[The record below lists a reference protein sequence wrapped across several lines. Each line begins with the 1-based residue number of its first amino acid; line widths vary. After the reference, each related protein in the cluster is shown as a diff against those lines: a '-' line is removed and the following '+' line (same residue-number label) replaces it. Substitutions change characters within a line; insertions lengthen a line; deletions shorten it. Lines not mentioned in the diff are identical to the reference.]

1 MIGSAADMIARLVAL
16 LPLRWFGDVTPV
28 LSAVLAG
35 LADGWAWLYTM
46 LTYARLQTRIAT
58 ATDTFLDLISQDFFA
73 AALPRRFGET
83 DSAFRARIQAE
94 MLRPRATRAAVIGE
108 LVNLTGRTPV
118 VFEPARP
125 ADTGAYGKAQ
135 SLGYCVAGGWGS
147 LLLPFQF
154 FVTAYRAIGTGVPL
168 VAGWGH
174 ASTANGAGGWGVGA
188 IEYASLAQVQSQV
201 TDADIDAAIA
211 GTVPVAVTAWTRISN

>member
-1 MIGSAADMIARLVAL
+1 MIGDAADMIARLAAL

-58 ATDTFLDLISQDFFA
+58 ATDSFLDLISQDFFA
-73 AALPRRFGET
+73 ASLPRRFGET
-83 DSAFRARIQAE
+83 DASFRSRIQAE

-108 LVNLTGRTPV
+108 LVNLTGRMPV

-125 ADTGAYGKAQ
+125 ADTGVYGKA
-135 SLGYCVAGGWGS
+135 LGYGVAGGWGS
-147 LLLPFQF
+147 LKLPFQF
-154 FVTAYRAIGTGVPL
+154 FVTAFRPLGTGVPL

-188 IEYASLAQVQSQV
+188 IEYASLAQVESQV

-211 GTVPVAVTAWTRISN
+211 DTVPVAVTAWTRISN